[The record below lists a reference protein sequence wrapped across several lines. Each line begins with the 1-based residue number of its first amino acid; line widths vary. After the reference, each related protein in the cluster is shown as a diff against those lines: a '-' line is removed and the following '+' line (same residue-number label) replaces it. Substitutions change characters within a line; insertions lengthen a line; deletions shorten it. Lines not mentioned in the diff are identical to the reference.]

1 MAANVETMFYT
12 REKPWHGL
20 GTMVAEAPNSKDAL
34 RLAGLNWKVLQEP
47 VYTENK
53 ELIQGYKANVRDTDR
68 KVLGVVTDR
77 YKVIQNEEAFAFTD
91 TLLGKGVR
99 YETAGSLQEGRRV
112 WMLARLPREFIIGG
126 ERISPYMVF
135 SNTHDGSGAVKTAL
149 TPIRVVCNNTLNLA
163 LRTAKRSWSMIHT
176 GDISGKI
183 EEAKNTLL
191 LADEYMTALG
201 QEFENL
207 RKIKLSERQVQDYI
221 KILLPMEENY
231 TLQQKRGIEKLR
243 EDMRMR
249 YFDAPDL
256 KDVGNNGYRF
266 VNAVSDFATHST
278 PRRKTANY
286 KENIFARTADGNP
299 MIDRAYQLVNGG
311 MNFEWDYRS
320 KQFLYRIWMLIR
332 ITSISCMDFQRMR

>member
-201 QEFENL
+201 QEFEDL
-207 RKIKLSERQVQDYI
+207 RKIKLSEKQVLDYI

-231 TLQQKRGIEKLR
+231 SLLQKRGVEKLR
-243 EDMRMR
+243 ADMKMR

-256 KDVGNNGYRF
+256 KGVGNNGYRF

-299 MIDRAYQLVNGG
+299 MIDRAYQLV
-311 MNFEWDYRS
+311 
-320 KQFLYRIWMLIR
+320 KAA
-332 ITSISCMDFQRMR
+332 

>member
-91 TLLGKGVR
+91 TLLGEGVR

-183 EEAKNTLL
+183 EEAKNTLF

-207 RKIKLSERQVQDYI
+207 RKIKLSEKQVLDYI

-231 TLQQKRGIEKLR
+231 SLLQKRGVEKLR
-243 EDMRMR
+243 ADMKMR

-299 MIDRAYQLVNGG
+299 MIDRAYQLV
-311 MNFEWDYRS
+311 
-320 KQFLYRIWMLIR
+320 KAA
-332 ITSISCMDFQRMR
+332 

>member
-91 TLLGKGVR
+91 TLLGEGVR

-207 RKIKLSERQVQDYI
+207 RKIKLSEKQVLEYI

-231 TLQQKRGIEKLR
+231 SLLQKRGVEKLR
-243 EDMRMR
+243 ADMKMR

-299 MIDRAYQLVNGG
+299 MLDRAYQLV
-311 MNFEWDYRS
+311 
-320 KQFLYRIWMLIR
+320 KAA
-332 ITSISCMDFQRMR
+332 

>member
-1 MAANVETMFYT
+1 MAADVETMFYT

-20 GTMVAEAPNSKDAL
+20 RTMVAEAPNSKDAL

-47 VYTENK
+47 VYTENE

-91 TLLGKGVR
+91 TLLGEGVR

-201 QEFENL
+201 QEFEDL
-207 RKIKLSERQVQDYI
+207 RKIKLSEKQVLDYI

-231 TLQQKRGIEKLR
+231 SLLQKRGVEKLR
-243 EDMRMR
+243 ADMKMR

-278 PRRKTANY
+278 PRR
-286 KENIFARTADGNP
+286 NI
-299 MIDRAYQLVNGG
+299 MV
-311 MNFEWDYRS
+311 S
-320 KQFLYRIWMLIR
+320 
-332 ITSISCMDFQRMR
+332 

>member
-47 VYTENK
+47 VYTENE

-68 KVLGVVTDR
+68 KMLGVVTDR

-91 TLLGKGVR
+91 TLLGEGVR

-207 RKIKLSERQVQDYI
+207 RKIKLSEKQVLDYI

-231 TLQQKRGIEKLR
+231 SLLQKRGVEKLR
-243 EDMRMR
+243 TDMKMR

-299 MIDRAYQLVNGG
+299 MIDRAYQLV
-311 MNFEWDYRS
+311 
-320 KQFLYRIWMLIR
+320 KAA
-332 ITSISCMDFQRMR
+332 

>member
-91 TLLGKGVR
+91 TLLGEGVR

-207 RKIKLSERQVQDYI
+207 RKIKLSEKQVWDYI

-231 TLQQKRGIEKLR
+231 SLLQKRGVEKLR
-243 EDMRMR
+243 ADMKMR

-299 MIDRAYQLVNGG
+299 MIDRAYQLV
-311 MNFEWDYRS
+311 
-320 KQFLYRIWMLIR
+320 KAA
-332 ITSISCMDFQRMR
+332 